1 MSERNKHFINILFRV
16 VFTSLGAIA
25 EILAVSLIFDIK
37 ISMIFLVLVT
47 VLISIIYCW
56 DFYQEYSTQLNKFH
70 RTYTLSAILI
80 LIISYAILV
89 SLINNLLIVAC
100 FSILLVASLFYDK
113 FFKQITKNV
122 FGFKDVFVAV
132 CWNLLILILF
142 LSSGANSAIT
152 IILFLV
158 FVFTRDISNISY
170 CDIKDISADKK
181 NELKTFA
188 EILGINKLV
197 FSLMLISLLSI
208 SIIIIGAQFGL
219 FPARAYS
226 LIIPVIITSTLILF
240 SHKTRKYS
248 PTNVDFEYFIWL
260 FFALILRLFI

>member
-25 EILAVSLIFDIK
+25 EIVAVSLIFDIK
-37 ISMIFLVLVT
+37 ISILFLVLVT

-56 DFYQEYSTQLNKFH
+56 DFYQEYAPQLNKFH
-70 RTYTLSAILI
+70 QTSTLSAIII
-80 LIISYAILV
+80 LIASYIILV
-89 SLINNLLIVAC
+89 SFINNLLIVAC

-113 FFKQITKNV
+113 FFKRITKNV
-122 FGFKDVFVAV
+122 LGFKDVFVAI

-142 LSSGANSAIT
+142 LSSSASNPNT
-152 IILFLV
+152 IILFLI
-158 FVFTRDISNISY
+158 FVFTRDVSNISY
-170 CDIKDISADKK
+170 CDIKDISNDKK

-197 FSLMLISLLSI
+197 HSLMITSLI
-208 SIIIIGAQFGL
+208 SIIIIVVGVHFEL
-219 FPARAYS
+219 LPVRAYA
-226 LIIPVIITSTLILF
+226 LIAPVMITSLLILF
-240 SHKTRKYS
+240 SHKTRRYS

-260 FFALILRLFI
+260 LFVLISRLFI